1 MPRNKTNPPLSYL
14 QEGASYP
21 DGPFVTDTPPAVIAA
36 AAFVRRLNF
45 DMGDGWGAQSA
56 MSKKAGVSQGLIS
69 RIVRGESLPD
79 LATVANLEAAL
90 MVDLWEPWSQR
101 NSTKTAPRHHRA

>member
-1 MPRNKTNPPLSYL
+1 MPRNKTKPPISYL
-14 QEGASYP
+14 APGGTYP
-21 DGPFVTDTPPAVIAA
+21 DGPFIAETPPAVIAA
-36 AAFVRRLNF
+36 SAFVKKLIY
-45 DMGDGWGAQSA
+45 DMGDGWGSQSA

-90 MVDLWEPWSQR
+90 MVDLWEPWSRRRQ
-101 NSTKTAPRHHRA
+101 

>member
-1 MPRNKTNPPLSYL
+1 MPRSKTNPPISYL
-14 QEGASYP
+14 APGGTYP
-21 DGPFVTDTPPAVIAA
+21 EGPFVDGTPPAVIAA
-36 AAFVRRLNF
+36 SGFVKKLVF
-45 DMGDGWGAQSA
+45 DMGDGWGSQSA

-90 MVDLWEPWSQR
+90 MVDLWEPWSVRKQTQQ
-101 NSTKTAPRHHRA
+101 TKRSKEV